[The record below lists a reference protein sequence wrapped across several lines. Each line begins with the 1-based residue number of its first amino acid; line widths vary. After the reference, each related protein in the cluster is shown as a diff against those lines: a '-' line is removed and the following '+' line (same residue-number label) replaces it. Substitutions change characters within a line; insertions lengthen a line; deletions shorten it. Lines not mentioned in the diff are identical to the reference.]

1 LITDFAGYVSAVPT
15 KDEQRRNESQVRRD
29 ETEAERL
36 DRNYGELLQ
45 ELRVAQVGVQ
55 ILFASLLTV
64 AFSER
69 FRQIT
74 EGQRTT
80 YVVTLLAA
88 SAATGF
94 LIGPV
99 SFHRLVFR
107 RSQKQHLVFNAH
119 RMALG
124 GLVCLM
130 VAVVGAVLLILEV
143 VLGQPEAAWYAAG
156 VAAFFVI
163 LWFVIPVVS
172 RIREARSG

>member
-1 LITDFAGYVSAVPT
+1 MIGGGEGYGSVVETDGRTQPGQTPA
-15 KDEQRRNESQVRRD
+15 RD

-36 DRNYGELLQ
+36 DRNYAELLQ
-45 ELRVAQVGVQ
+45 ELRVSQVGVQ

-80 YVVTLLAA
+80 YVLTLLAA
-88 SAATGF
+88 AAATAF

-107 RSQKQHLVFNAH
+107 RSQKDALVRNAH
-119 RMALG
+119 RMAIG

-130 VAVVGAVLLILEV
+130 VAVVGVVLLILEV
-143 VLGQPEAAWYAAG
+143 VLGQPEAGWFAAA
-156 VAAFFVI
+156 VAVFFLA
-163 LWFVIPVVS
+163 LWVVVPTVS
-172 RIREARSG
+172 RARTPAGGD

>member
-1 LITDFAGYVSAVPT
+1 VTT
-15 KDEQRRNESQVRRD
+15 EDEQRANDLPDKRD
-29 ETEAERL
+29 ETVAERL

-45 ELRVAQVGVQ
+45 ELRVTQVGVQ

-88 SAATGF
+88 AAATAF

-107 RSQKQHLVFNAH
+107 RSQKDDLVRNAH
-119 RMALG
+119 LMALG
-124 GLVCLM
+124 GLVCLV
-130 VAVVGAVLLILEV
+130 VAIVGVVLLILEV
-143 VLGQPEAAWYAAG
+143 VLGQPEATWYS
-156 VAAFFVI
+156 VAVAVFFIV
-163 LWFVIPVVS
+163 LWLVIPLVS
-172 RIREARSG
+172 RARSRGSD

>member
-1 LITDFAGYVSAVPT
+1 METKGGQRSTDLET
-15 KDEQRRNESQVRRD
+15 QRD
-29 ETEAERL
+29 ESEAERL

-45 ELRVAQVGVQ
+45 ELRVTQVGVQ

-69 FRQIT
+69 FRQLT
-74 EGQRTT
+74 EGQRAT

-88 SAATGF
+88 AAATAF

-107 RSQKQHLVFNAH
+107 RSQKDDLVRNAH

-130 VAVVGAVLLILEV
+130 VAVVGVVLLILEV
-143 VLGQPEAAWYAAG
+143 VLGQPQAAWFAAA
-156 VAAFFVI
+156 VAAFFLT
-163 LWFVIPVVS
+163 LWLVIPLVS
-172 RIREARSG
+172 RMREQGGDD

>member
-1 LITDFAGYVSAVPT
+1 VTAVAT
-15 KDEQRRNESQVRRD
+15 KDGPRANELQDQRD
-29 ETEAERL
+29 ETEAQRL

-74 EGQRTT
+74 EAQRNT

-88 SAATGF
+88 SAATAF

-99 SFHRLVFR
+99 SFHRIVFR
-107 RSQKQHLVFNAH
+107 RSQKKHLVFNAH

-130 VAVVGAVLLILEV
+130 VSVVGAVLLIFQV
-143 VLGQPEAAWYAAG
+143 VLGQPGAAWYAAA
-156 VAAFFVI
+156 VAAFFVT
-163 LWFVIPVVS
+163 LWLVIPVVS
-172 RIREARSG
+172 RIRDGRPAE

>member
-1 LITDFAGYVSAVPT
+1 MATNGEQQANDLQ
-15 KDEQRRNESQVRRD
+15 EQRDES
-29 ETEAERL
+29 EAERL

-88 SAATGF
+88 SAATAF

-99 SFHRLVFR
+99 SFHRIVFR
-107 RSQKQHLVFNAH
+107 RSQKKHLVFNAH

-124 GLVCLM
+124 GLLCLM
-130 VAVVGAVLLILEV
+130 VSVVGAVLLILEV
-143 VLGQPEAAWYAAG
+143 VLGQPEAAWYAAA
-156 VAAFFVI
+156 VAVFFVT
-163 LWFVIPVVS
+163 LWLVIPVVS
-172 RIREARSG
+172 RMRDTEAD